1 MKLVECVPNFSEG
14 KDLAIIE
21 KITDEIESV
30 EGVKLLDVDPG
41 KDTNRTVVTFVGTP
55 GEVVEAAFKAI
66 KKASEIID
74 MSKHKGEHPRMGA
87 TDVCPFVP
95 VKDMTIEECN
105 KLAEDL
111 GKRVGEEL
119 NIPVYLYEYS
129 AKKEDRKN
137 LADIRKGEY
146 EALEEKL
153 KKDSFKPDFGPAVF
167 NSKSGAT
174 AIGCREF
181 LVAYNININSKD
193 KKKAHDIALTIR
205 EKGKAKR
212 NEKGEIERDAN
223 GKSIK
228 VKGLLKNCK
237 AIGWYIEDYGVAQ
250 ISMNLTNANI
260 TPPHIAFETVC
271 DEALKSGVRVT
282 GSELV
287 GLIPKKSIIEAG
299 RYFLE
304 KQGKS
309 TGIPEKDIIFIAVK
323 SMGLDELSEFD
334 PKKKIIEY
342 AYEVEENKL
351 VTMTIKEFNDELS
364 SESPAPGGGSVAA
377 LNGALAASLT
387 AMVTNLTHSKKGYEK
402 HFGRMKEIGD
412 IAQNLKDDMLN
423 IIDAD
428 TDSFNA
434 LMNAMKLPKKT
445 DEQKKIRN
453 NAIQDATK
461 DATMVPYRT
470 IEIIS
475 GMMDIISE
483 TAFNGN
489 QNSISDAGVAA
500 INAYAGAESAFMNV
514 LINLNNIEDNA
525 FADELRLKAK
535 NLLAEIKTKTDDIKK
550 TVYNAIG

>member
-105 KLAEDL
+105 KLDEDL

-237 AIGWYIEDYGVAQ
+237 AIG
-250 ISMNLTNANI
+250 
-260 TPPHIAFETVC
+260 
-271 DEALKSGVRVT
+271 
-282 GSELV
+282 SEC
-287 GLIPKKSIIEAG
+287 SDS
-299 RYFLE
+299 RH
-304 KQGKS
+304 
-309 TGIPEKDIIFIAVK
+309 
-323 SMGLDELSEFD
+323 EL
-334 PKKKIIEY
+334 
-342 AYEVEENKL
+342 
-351 VTMTIKEFNDELS
+351 
-364 SESPAPGGGSVAA
+364 
-377 LNGALAASLT
+377 
-387 AMVTNLTHSKKGYEK
+387 
-402 HFGRMKEIGD
+402 
-412 IAQNLKDDMLN
+412 
-423 IIDAD
+423 
-428 TDSFNA
+428 
-434 LMNAMKLPKKT
+434 
-445 DEQKKIRN
+445 
-453 NAIQDATK
+453 
-461 DATMVPYRT
+461 
-470 IEIIS
+470 
-475 GMMDIISE
+475 
-483 TAFNGN
+483 
-489 QNSISDAGVAA
+489 
-500 INAYAGAESAFMNV
+500 
-514 LINLNNIEDNA
+514 
-525 FADELRLKAK
+525 
-535 NLLAEIKTKTDDIKK
+535 
-550 TVYNAIG
+550 